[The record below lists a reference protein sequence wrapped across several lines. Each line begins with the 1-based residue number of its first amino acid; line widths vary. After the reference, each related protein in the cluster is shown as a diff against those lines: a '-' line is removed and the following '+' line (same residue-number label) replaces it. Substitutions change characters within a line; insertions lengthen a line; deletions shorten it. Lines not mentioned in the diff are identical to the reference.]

1 MTVKLVAV
9 LSEAIV
15 NQHPD
20 FPVAVVKF
28 WFQEMLRHKRL
39 QDPSLTADARI
50 ASVPFLD
57 VVAGTE
63 DLWKGYRQSHPIA
76 EHMSVNIIT
85 FVPPETRRRV
95 YAQLYGLPFGLASSV
110 NQFNRTPQLLTAI
123 ARRVLDGVRPLF
135 R

>member
-85 FVPPETRRRV
+85 FCSSGNSQTCVCAVVRLAIRV
-95 YAQLYGLPFGLASSV
+95 GLVGQSV
-110 NQFNRTPQLLTAI
+110 
-123 ARRVLDGVRPLF
+123 
-135 R
+135 